1 MHTSNLVRIQ
11 CTCSVALYDMAL
23 CVVQSG
29 MTNAERWL
37 EKYYN
42 EWNESVDPVYT
53 EEFTY

>member
-1 MHTSNLVRIQ
+1 
-11 CTCSVALYDMAL
+11 MAS

-37 EKYYN
+37 EKYYS

-53 EEFTY
+53 EDFTY